1 MSPVPEGRV
10 VAPIRIIDREVVPDA
25 TVAYISSLD
34 LHNLGDLHVLILCV
48 VTSDRSFNWWI
59 NSLVVLGLFPL
70 AGAVLLAVVAQ
81 ENILGLLCHRVEVG
95 PLNRVETGRLDTLR
109 LEGSRVHFVFFA
121 WWERNNFLGKGGS
134 DAWRSL
140 HSAICLT
147 TGIEW
152 VIRCT
157 IKLPIVGL
165 DAPSLLNLLQGHFRD
180 GISKWGFNTWRSLS
194 TAISLA
200 TCQWRVFWCAISLLP
215 VGPDTLFNL
224 LVWYFCVS
232 LRTHFIM
239 QNERCENRDV
249 LWDDFMLLFD
259 LGLNSF
265 LRLPSKDRAEQHG
278 CSKWHKFLHYNNYN
292 NYSGYF

>member
-70 AGAVLLAVVAQ
+70 AGAVLLAVVAL

-95 PLNRVETGRLDTLR
+95 LLLRVEAGRLDTLR

-121 WWERNNFLGKGGS
+121 WWERNNFLVKGGS

-140 HSAICLT
+140 SSPICLT
-147 TGIEW
+147 ACEGW
-152 VIRCT
+152 VIACA
-157 IKLPIVGL
+157 ISLLPARL
-165 DAPSLLNLLQGHFRD
+165 DAFTLYYFLHGHFRD
-180 GISKWGFNTWRSLS
+180 GISNWGFNSWRSLS
-194 TAISLA
+194 AAISLA
-200 TCQWRVFWCAISLLP
+200 ACQWRVVWCAISLLP

-224 LVWYFCVS
+224 LVRYFCVS
-232 LRTHFIM
+232 LRSHFIM

-249 LWDDFMLLFD
+249 FWHYFMLLLD
-259 LGLNSF
+259 LGLNAF
-265 LRLPSKDRAEQHG
+265 LRLPSKDRAEQQG
-278 CSKWHKFLHYNNYN
+278 CSKWHKFLH
-292 NYSGYF
+292 